1 MKLYIANV
9 GVNTTHASK
18 RKGGWKSPIFPNG
31 TFEFIPIPEDKEDCR
46 YTSNTYSTIK
56 CCNNPELTLSNYID
70 EEEYHN
76 YAVHNDP
83 EFETY
88 TYGDIMTPRAS
99 NLSKIKPNDVLLF
112 LARLYKFKEDE
123 GFTDNKGNFYFIG
136 YFTIEKNK
144 LFDNWKIDRYSKE
157 FDKWK
162 DNAHII
168 KFKNGRMEK
177 FRILKGIPEKSF
189 RFKKALKIDLKS
201 DYKIVEYVFCGS
213 YDKSKDIITPF
224 NKNNKKRKEIKL
236 SKFPSKTRSI
246 QEYLDSGVQREKE
259 CMETLLEEIK
269 KHCL

>member
-9 GVNTTHASK
+9 GVNTKDASK
-18 RKGGWKSPIFPNG
+18 RGIRSPIFPDK
-31 TFEFIPIPEDKEDCR
+31 TFEFIPIKERQEDSEFTHNK
-46 YTSNTYSTIK
+46 YSTLK
-56 CCNNPELTLSNYID
+56 CYNNPELRLRLSHYIGNKK
-70 EEEYHN
+70 YSN

-83 EFETY
+83 EFDTF
-88 TYGDIMTPRAS
+88 TYGDICTPRAS
-99 NLSKIKPNDVLLF
+99 NLKDVKPNDIILF
-112 LARLYKFKEDE
+112 LARLYEYKKDKKGA

-144 LFDNWKIDRYSKE
+144 VFNNWKIDRYSEE

-189 RFKKALKIDLKS
+189 RFKKALKIDLKM

-213 YDKSKDIITPF
+213 YDKSNNSIIPF
-224 NKNNKKRKEIKL
+224 NKKRKETKL
-236 SKFPSKTRSI
+236 SKFHSKTRSI
-246 QEYLDSGVQREKE
+246 QEYLDSRVPREKE
-259 CMETLLEEIK
+259 CMEKLLEEIK